1 MYRKIPEILE
11 TIEETLKSI
20 FYKIIFKNSYYTKKN
35 AGTAP
40 ALILRK
46 INGAVLANF
55 FCIRWIFKYIH
66 TKMDFIILAAMGDQ
80 IVNI

>member
-46 INGAVLANF
+46 INGAVLAIF
-55 FCIRWIFKYIH
+55 FVSDGFLSIFIQKW
-66 TKMDFIILAAMGDQ
+66 TL
-80 IVNI
+80 